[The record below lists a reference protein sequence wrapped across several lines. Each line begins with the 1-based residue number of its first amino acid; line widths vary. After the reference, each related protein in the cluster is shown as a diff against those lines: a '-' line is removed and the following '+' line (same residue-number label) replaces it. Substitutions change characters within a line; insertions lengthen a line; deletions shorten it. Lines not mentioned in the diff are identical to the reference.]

1 MIFSESVPVYTLFF
15 YKQQFYKQCQAE
27 IDKKNK
33 QKLRNTMRLNFLY
46 LKIIRFLHPRY
57 QTKIIEEILKNVQ
70 KTSESALMMLYNY
83 VMTLKMWL
91 KMKNRSQRY
100 DKN

>member
-1 MIFSESVPVYTLFF
+1 MLPPEKQHSFF

-57 QTKIIEEILKNVQ
+57 QAKIIEEILKNVQ
-70 KTSESALMMLYNY
+70 KTSGSALMMLYNY